1 MCRSDSL
8 VWALEWREHEEKNGK
23 VLSVGVG
30 STPLAHDSQFLQG
43 RTTEQ
48 ALSFLWQINKT
59 GD

>member
-8 VWALEWREHEEKNGK
+8 GWALEWREHEEKNGK

-43 RTTEQ
+43 RTTE
-48 ALSFLWQINKT
+48 AGPFFPLA
-59 GD
+59 D